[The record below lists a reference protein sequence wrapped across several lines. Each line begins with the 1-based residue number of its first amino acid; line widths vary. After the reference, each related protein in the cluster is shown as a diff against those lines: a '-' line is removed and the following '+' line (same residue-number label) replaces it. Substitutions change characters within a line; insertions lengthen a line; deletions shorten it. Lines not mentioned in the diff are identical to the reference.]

1 MWCIPLGP
9 KQHGSTVSGGHLSS
23 LAMRYACICM
33 HRVSRP
39 GRSFPAP
46 FTGMREKCDAPL
58 VASSTARVLPRKAW
72 LRKKAA
78 TAVSLAIARGRVRVC
93 KDAGS
98 KAEHA
103 LPLTWMPAAAAGS
116 SQFLSPLSNAFVT
129 LQSFPTDR
137 WLAIG

>member
-1 MWCIPLGP
+1 MRQRVVYGP

-39 GRSFPAP
+39 GPVHSQRRLQ
-46 FTGMREKCDAPL
+46 GCDAPL

-78 TAVSLAIARGRVRVC
+78 TAVSLAIARGRVRGC